1 MNRKLMIGGFI
12 VAVIC
17 VGGYIWSQR
26 IQKEV
31 EMTDAQYDHYKAYCL
46 TLEDAT
52 REKIL
57 SMCTEVASRE
67 TAEQTVVEYR
77 SGELMEYLDYCE
89 SELFIEDYTEFVQ
102 ITYSTEDQKGILLSY
117 DDEGFLYLVTY
128 DPEEDAMTYL
138 KNDKGTIVKNYT
150 NSIGK
155 IVEIG

>member
-17 VGGYIWSQR
+17 LGGYIWSQR

-31 EMTDAQYDHYKAYCL
+31 EMTDAQYDYYKAYCL
-46 TLEDAT
+46 TLEDAN

-57 SMCTEVASRE
+57 SMSTEVGSRE
-67 TAEQTVVEYR
+67 TGEQTVVEYR
-77 SGELMEYLDYCE
+77 SGELLEYLDYCE

-128 DPEEDAMTYL
+128 DPEEDAMIYL

>member
-31 EMTDAQYDHYKAYCL
+31 EMTDAQYDYYKAYCL

-57 SMCTEVASRE
+57 SMCTEVGSRE
-67 TAEQTVVEYR
+67 TAEQTVIECR
-77 SGELMEYLDYCE
+77 SGELMDYLDYCD
-89 SELFIEDYTEFVQ
+89 SELFIEDFGELIN
-102 ITYSTEDQKGILLSY
+102 ITYTSEDQKGILLSY

-128 DPEEDAMTYL
+128 DPEEDAMIYL
-138 KNDKGTIVKNYT
+138 KKDKGTIVKNYM

-155 IVEIG
+155 IIEIG

>member
-17 VGGYIWSQR
+17 LGGYIWSQR

-57 SMCTEVASRE
+57 SMSTEVGSRE
-67 TAEQTVVEYR
+67 TAEQTVVEYK
-77 SGELMEYLDYCE
+77 SGKLMEYLDYCE

-128 DPEEDAMTYL
+128 DPEEDAMIYL

>member
-17 VGGYIWSQR
+17 IAGYIRSQR

-31 EMTDAQYDHYKAYCL
+31 EMTDAQYDYYKAYCL
-46 TLEDAT
+46 TFEDAT
-52 REKIL
+52 REEIL
-57 SMCTEVASRE
+57 SMCTEVGSRE
-67 TAEQTVVEYR
+67 TAEQTVVEYK
-77 SGELMEYLDYCE
+77 SGELLEYLDYCE
-89 SELFIEDYTEFVQ
+89 SELFIEDYTEFVN

-128 DPEEDAMTYL
+128 DPKEDAMIYL
-138 KNDKGTIVKNYT
+138 KKDKGTIVKNYT

>member
-17 VGGYIWSQR
+17 IAGYIWSQR

-31 EMTDAQYDHYKAYCL
+31 EMTDAQYDYYNAYCL
-46 TLEDAT
+46 TLEDAN

-57 SMCTEVASRE
+57 SMSTEVGSRE
-67 TAEQTVVEYR
+67 IGEQTVVEYR
-77 SGELMEYLDYCE
+77 SGELMNYLDYCS
-89 SELFIEDYTEFVQ
+89 SELFIEDYDEFVN
-102 ITYSTEDQKGILLSY
+102 ITYTSDDQKGILLSY

-128 DPEEDAMTYL
+128 DPDEDAMIYL

>member
-1 MNRKLMIGGFI
+1 M
-12 VAVIC
+12 
-17 VGGYIWSQR
+17 
-26 IQKEV
+26 
-31 EMTDAQYDHYKAYCL
+31 
-46 TLEDAT
+46 
-52 REKIL
+52 
-57 SMCTEVASRE
+57 
-67 TAEQTVVEYR
+67 EYR
-77 SGELMEYLDYCE
+77 SGELLEYLDYCE

-128 DPEEDAMTYL
+128 DPEEDAMIYL

>member
-17 VGGYIWSQR
+17 IAGYIWSQR

-31 EMTDAQYDHYKAYCL
+31 EMTDAQYDYYKAYCL
-46 TLEDAT
+46 TLEDAN

-57 SMCTEVASRE
+57 SMSTEVGSRE
-67 TAEQTVVEYR
+67 NAEQTVVEYR
-77 SGELMEYLDYCE
+77 SGELMNYLEYCS
-89 SELFIEDYTEFVQ
+89 SELFIEDYDEFVN
-102 ITYSTEDQKGILLSY
+102 ITYTSDDQKGILLSY

-128 DPEEDAMTYL
+128 DPDEDAMIYL